1 MPESSILSSGLTVL
15 SPAKLNLFLHITGRR
30 ADGYH
35 TLQTAFQLL
44 DWGDTM
50 QFTPNNSGEIRL
62 AIRDLGIANEENL
75 IVRAA
80 RMLQLAAGSNPPGVD
95 IIVDKQ
101 IPAGGGLGGG
111 SSNAATTLLVLNQL
125 WGLNRDS
132 DYLQLMG
139 AKLGAD
145 VPVFVAGSSAWAEGI
160 GEILTPLELPQYWYL
175 IIQPDCHVS
184 TAKIFSCGQLT
195 RDTSPIKLA
204 AFFRGDSRNDCQ
216 EIVRS
221 LYPEVDNTLKWLN
234 KFGEAKL
241 TGTGACVFASF
252 ETRVEVD
259 AVMRQL
265 PENWVGFV
273 ARGINKSPVLS
284 SLV

>member
-1 MPESSILSSGLTVL
+1 MPASPTLSCL

-30 ADGYH
+30 QDGYH

-44 DWGDTM
+44 DWGDAM
-50 QFTPNNSGEIRL
+50 QFTVRGDGQLKLSIG
-62 AIRDLGIANEENL
+62 DLGIPAEENL
-75 IVRAA
+75 VIRAA
-80 RMLQLAAGSNPPGVD
+80 RLLQDISPGKNPGAD
-95 IIVDKQ
+95 ITVEKK
-101 IPAGGGLGGG
+101 IPPGGGLGGG

-125 WGLNRDS
+125 WEMNLS
-132 DYLQLMG
+132 SKELQALG

-145 VPVFVAGSSAWAEGI
+145 VPVFVAGHSAWAEGI
-160 GEILTPLELPQYWYL
+160 GEILTPLELPSRWYL
-175 IIQPDCHVS
+175 IVQPDCHVS
-184 TAKIFSCGQLT
+184 TAKIFSCEQLT
-195 RDTSPIKLA
+195 RDTSPITLA

-216 EIVRS
+216 PIVRN
-221 LYPEVDNTLKWLN
+221 LHPEVDNALKWLD

-259 AVMRQL
+259 TVMRQL
-265 PENWVGFV
+265 PKSWVGIV

>member
-1 MPESSILSSGLTVL
+1 MTDSSILRSGLTVL

-30 ADGYH
+30 PDGYH

-44 DWGDTM
+44 DWGDSM
-50 QFTPNNSGEIRL
+50 QFTPNNTGEIEL
-62 AIRDLGIANEENL
+62 SMPDLGITTEENL
-75 IVRAA
+75 IIRAA
-80 RMLQLAAGSNPPGVD
+80 RMLQPATGSTALGVD
-95 IIVDKQ
+95 ITVDKQ

-111 SSNAATTLLVLNQL
+111 SSNAATTLLVLNQM
-125 WGLNRDS
+125 WDLNHS
-132 DYLQLMG
+132 TEELQLMG

-160 GEILTPLELPQYWYL
+160 GEILTPLGLPQYWYL
-175 IIQPDCHVS
+175 IIQPGCHVS
-184 TAKIFSCGQLT
+184 TAKIFSCEQLT
-195 RDTSPIKLA
+195 RDTSPITLA

-216 EIVRS
+216 EIVRN

-252 ETRVEVD
+252 ETKVEVD

-265 PENWVGFV
+265 PKSWVGFV